1 MRAARFHGPGA
12 ELLFERVP
20 EPRPSPGE
28 ALLRVRAA
36 GVCHTEL
43 HLLDGVLNQGVVPLI
58 PGHEVV
64 ADVIELNGPS
74 PVAVG
79 ERVVVAYCAPCGDC
93 VECRAGHEQ
102 LCPNMGRQIG
112 FTADGG
118 YAELLTAPIES
129 LVPLPVGLADE
140 DAVGLACGAAA
151 ALHALGVGE
160 VRLGERVVVS
170 GVGGVGFYLIQLC
183 IRAGA
188 RVLGVGRSP
197 AKLALAR
204 DFGAEVVEG
213 DPVRAAYAFSDG
225 RGADV
230 VFDLVASAAT
240 LRAATRM
247 LARRG
252 RLVLAA
258 YDQDELRVHPL
269 RLVLRE
275 IQVRGAV
282 SSTVA
287 ELRQVVDLAGR
298 GELRSVVGGVFAL
311 EQVNQVLA
319 ALRRGEIVGRAVL
332 VPTLAAPADATFQ
345 TEPTVAAREQAVSV
359 PPDAARGTDEGRVTL
374 PGYAG
379 GRAAGGREAAECER
393 SRSSGASAPGL
404 GPTTDGASV
413 VADAAGSLTALERE
427 LLGVIGRGVDQPL
440 TDAGFNEL
448 ALRLFAYQFERNEPY
463 RQFCESQRRHP
474 GTVTNWRELPAVP
487 IAAFKSVELACEPV
501 DQAAALFMSSGTT
514 RPEER
519 SRHFHPRLAV
529 YDAATRTNFAAHVLP
544 DQAQLPFLVLNPM
557 PRALPNSSLAYYL
570 DLMTCTYGT
579 AESDFFV
586 DDDGLR
592 FDALGTA
599 LTDAVRGSTPVC
611 VVGTTFAFVH
621 LLDRY
626 RTDGTRFD
634 LPPGS
639 RVFDTG
645 GVKGRSRDI
654 TRSDLQQQVTQQLGV
669 PPTHQLNM
677 YGLTELSTQFIDATL
692 REHLAGHPLAAHP
705 WKTVPRWART
715 RVLDPETLAEL
726 PAGEIGV
733 LCHTD
738 LANWAS
744 VCTVLTE
751 DLGVQRDGGFEIL
764 GRLQGTQARGC
775 SLAVDELLAAT
786 GPRS

>member
-1 MRAARFHGPGA
+1 M
-12 ELLFERVP
+12 
-20 EPRPSPGE
+20 
-28 ALLRVRAA
+28 RAA

-64 ADVIELNGPS
+64 ADVVELNGS
-74 PVAVG
+74 SAVAVG
-79 ERVVVAYCAPCGDC
+79 ERVIVAYCAPCGDC

-118 YAELLTAPIES
+118 YAELLTAPITS
-129 LVPLPVGLADE
+129 LVPLPNGITDQG
-140 DAVGLACGAAA
+140 AVGLACGAAT

-160 VRLGERVVVS
+160 VRLGERVVVY

-183 IRAGA
+183 AKAGA
-188 RVLGVGRSP
+188 RVLAVGRSP
-197 AKLALAR
+197 TKLALAR
-204 DFGAEVVEG
+204 ELGASEVAVE
-213 DPVRAAYAFSDG
+213 DPVSAAYAFSDG

-230 VFDLVASAAT
+230 VFDLVASAET
-240 LRAATRM
+240 LGAATRM

-258 YDQDELRVHPL
+258 YGEDELRVHPL

-275 IQVRGAV
+275 IQVRGAM

-287 ELRQVVDLAGR
+287 ELRQVVDLAAR
-298 GELRSVVGGVFAL
+298 GELRSVVGGTFAL

-332 VPTLAAPADATFQ
+332 VPSLAPADAPRQ
-345 TEPTVAAREQAVSV
+345 TEPLIAGR
-359 PPDAARGTDEGRVTL
+359 DAAESAPAGRADDERVTV
-374 PGYAG
+374 PAADRMPSVTAGGDAGVTVPAYAW
-379 GRAAGGREAAECER
+379 GRAAGGREAAEYGR
-393 SRSSGASAPGL
+393 SGGASARRL
-404 GPTTDGASV
+404 WPTPNGANGS
-413 VADAAGSLTALERE
+413 ADAGALTALERE
-427 LLGVIGRGVDQPL
+427 LLALIGRGIDQPL
-440 TDAGFNEL
+440 GDETFNDL
-448 ALRLFAYQFERNEPY
+448 ALRLFAYQFAHNEPY
-463 RQFCESQRRHP
+463 RLFCESQQRRP
-474 GTVTNWRELPAVP
+474 GMVAHWRDLPAVP

-501 DQAAALFMSSGTT
+501 EQAAALFMSSGTT

-544 DQAQLPFLVLNPM
+544 DGAHLPFMVLNPE
-557 PRALPNSSLAYYL
+557 PDALPNSSLAYYL
-570 DLMTCTYGT
+570 GLMARTYGT

-586 DDDGLR
+586 EDEGLR
-592 FDALGTA
+592 FEALGMALATA
-599 LTDAVRGSTPVC
+599 IARATPAC
-611 VVGTTFAFVH
+611 LVGTTFAYVH

-626 RTDGTRFD
+626 RADGTHFA

-645 GVKGRSRDI
+645 GIKGRSREVTREELQEQI
-654 TRSDLQQQVTQQLGV
+654 TQRLGV

-677 YGLTELSTQFIDATL
+677 YGLTELSTQFIDATF
-692 REHLAGHPLAAHP
+692 REQLAGQPLDPRP
-705 WKTVPRWART
+705 WKTIPPWART

-744 VCTVLTE
+744 VCSVLTE
-751 DLGVQRDGGFEIL
+751 DLGVQRHDGFEIL
-764 GRLQGTQARGC
+764 GRVQGTQARGC
-775 SLAVDELLAAT
+775 SLAMDELLTAT
-786 GPRS
+786 GHRA

>member
-43 HLLDGVLNQGVVPLI
+43 HLLDGVLNQGVVPLV

-64 ADVIELNGPS
+64 ADVVELNGPS

-93 VECRAGHEQ
+93 HECRAGHEQ

-129 LVPLPVGLADE
+129 LVPLPSGLADQ
-140 DAVGLACGAAA
+140 DAVGLACGAAT

-160 VRLGERVVVS
+160 VRLGERAVVY

-183 IRAGA
+183 ARAGA
-188 RVLGVGRSP
+188 RVLAVGRSP

-204 DFGAEVVEG
+204 ELGASEVAVE
-213 DPVRAAYAFSDG
+213 DPVTAAYAFSDG

-230 VFDLVASAAT
+230 VFDLVASAET
-240 LRAATRM
+240 LAAATRM

-287 ELRQVVDLAGR
+287 ELRQVVDLAAR
-298 GELRSVVGGVFAL
+298 GELRSVVGGAFAL

-332 VPTLAAPADATFQ
+332 VPSLPAPAVVPAPTEATPATRGQTLLQ
-345 TEPTVAAREQAVSV
+345 TEPRAAVQGTRGSATVAQARE
-359 PPDAARGTDEGRVTL
+359 PAANGE
-374 PGYAG
+374 
-379 GRAAGGREAAECER
+379 
-393 SRSSGASAPGL
+393 
-404 GPTTDGASV
+404 
-413 VADAAGSLTALERE
+413 LTPLERD
-427 LLGVIGRGVDQPL
+427 LLAVIGRGVDEPL
-440 TDAGFNEL
+440 SDEAFNDL
-448 ALRLFAYQFERNEPY
+448 ALRLFAYQFAHNEPY
-463 RQFCESQRRHP
+463 RLFCESQRRRP
-474 GTVTNWRELPAVP
+474 DTVGHWRDLPAVP

-501 DQAAALFMSSGTT
+501 TQAAALFMSSGTT

-544 DQAQLPFLVLNPM
+544 DDAHLPFLVLNPE
-557 PRALPNSSLAYYL
+557 PDVLPNSSLAYYL
-570 DLMTCTYGT
+570 GLMARTYGT

-592 FDALGTA
+592 FEAFGTA
-599 LTDAVRGSTPVC
+599 MATAIARATPVC
-611 VVGTTFAFVH
+611 VLGTTFAYVH
-621 LLDRY
+621 LFDRH
-626 RTDGTRFD
+626 RADGAKLD

-645 GVKGRSRDI
+645 GIKGRSREV
-654 TRSDLQQQVTQQLGV
+654 TREELQEQIAQRLGV

-677 YGLTELSTQFIDATL
+677 YGLTELSTQFIDAAL
-692 REHLAGHPLAAHP
+692 RQHLAGQPLDARP
-705 WKTVPRWART
+705 WKTIPPWART

-751 DLGVQRDGGFEIL
+751 DLGVQRHAGFEIL
-764 GRLQGTQARGC
+764 GRVQGTQARGC
-775 SLAVDELLAAT
+775 SLAMDELLTAT
-786 GPRS
+786 GQRA